1 MNIEELRNYCLS
13 FAETTEEFPF
23 DEKTLVFKVFNKM
36 FLLTNIDDFNSIN
49 IKCDPELALERRETH
64 PEVTPGY
71 HMNKKHWNTV
81 KTNQNIGD
89 ETLKKWINESYNLV
103 VKTLPKKTQQKV
115 KNRNCE

>member
-13 FAETTEEFPF
+13 FAETTEGFPF
-23 DEKTLVFKVFNKM
+23 DEKALVFKVFNKM

-49 IKCDPELALERRETH
+49 IKCDPEFALERRETY

-81 KTNQNIGD
+81 NINQSIGD
-89 ETLKKWINESYNLV
+89 ETLKKWIKESYNLV
-103 VKTLPKKTQQKV
+103 VKALPKKTQQKV
-115 KNRNCE
+115 TPRNCG